1 MKERNDLMPA
11 ILTILIFMTFVSPSV
26 QAQAGDVKEIRV
38 MNFDQLEPHLHFK
51 NDTVYLVNF
60 WASWCAPCRKEM
72 PAIKAVAE
80 KYSDRPFKVLLIS
93 LDIPG
98 QLETHLKPYLES
110 NNIDMD
116 IVLLDDP
123 DQNRWISLVDES
135 WTGEIPFTLIYGK
148 NFREA
153 HSQVFTFEKL
163 DTIIHSKINLP

>member
-1 MKERNDLMPA
+1 MLKIITIIISLSLTCQVLIAQVKEVN
-11 ILTILIFMTFVSPSV
+11 
-26 QAQAGDVKEIRV
+26 EIRV
-38 MNFDQLEPHLHFK
+38 MNFDQLAPYLHL
-51 NDTVYLVNF
+51 NSDTVYLVNF

-80 KYSDRPFKVLLIS
+80 KYSDRPFKVLLVS
-93 LDIPG
+93 LDVPG
-98 QLETHLKPYLES
+98 QLETNLVPYLES
-110 NNIDMD
+110 ND
-116 IVLLDDP
+116 INLEVVLLDDP

-148 NFREA
+148 NFREP